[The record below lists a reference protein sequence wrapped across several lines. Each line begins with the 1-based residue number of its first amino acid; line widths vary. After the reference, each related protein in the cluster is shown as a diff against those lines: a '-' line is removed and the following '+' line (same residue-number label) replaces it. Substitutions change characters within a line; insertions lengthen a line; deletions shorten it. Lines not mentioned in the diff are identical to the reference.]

1 MNTEE
6 KILDAAIEIFVKEG
20 FAGARM
26 QQIADK
32 AGINKS
38 LLHYY
43 YRTKDKLFNTV
54 FEVIFSKA
62 SSRIFMIF
70 ETEEDFFI
78 QLEKFIGNYLKIL
91 KQNPIIPLFILSE
104 LSKKKN
110 SVVVTI
116 MKNSSVN
123 IDSLAKAIK
132 KEAEKGAIRE
142 IDPKILLI
150 NILSLCVFPI
160 IARPLLEAVI
170 FEENSSSYNNFING
184 RKSEVFNI
192 IKKALTN

>member
-1 MNTEE
+1 MNSEKLNTEE

-32 AGINKS
+32 ARINKS

-78 QLEKFIGNYLKIL
+78 
-91 KQNPIIPLFILSE
+91 
-104 LSKKKN
+104 
-110 SVVVTI
+110 
-116 MKNSSVN
+116 
-123 IDSLAKAIK
+123 
-132 KEAEKGAIRE
+132 
-142 IDPKILLI
+142 
-150 NILSLCVFPI
+150 
-160 IARPLLEAVI
+160 
-170 FEENSSSYNNFING
+170 
-184 RKSEVFNI
+184 
-192 IKKALTN
+192 

>member
-1 MNTEE
+1 M
-6 KILDAAIEIFVKEG
+6 
-20 FAGARM
+20 
-26 QQIADK
+26 
-32 AGINKS
+32 
-38 LLHYY
+38 
-43 YRTKDKLFNTV
+43 
-54 FEVIFSKA
+54 
-62 SSRIFMIF
+62 
-70 ETEEDFFI
+70 
-78 QLEKFIGNYLKIL
+78 KIL

-116 MKNSSVN
+116 MKNSSLN

-132 KEAEKGAIRE
+132 KEAEKGAITE

-150 NILSLCVFPI
+150 NILSLCVFPV

-192 IKKALTN
+192 IKKTLTN